1 MGNFEFTLQV
11 TYFLD
16 IYVCLLFFGS
26 LRLLL
31 MLKSVKLLAF
41 IPWGPWAAT
50 ADFMKCRVTS
60 LNLLKTSIRQMIL
73 AKLCNRFIWCLHLCT
88 HYLNSECFFF
98 FFFFFAREETYFQA
112 NHVYV
117 SLVSMNCFVCEMSHN
132 TAKQRLTWQEPLLN
146 DVWMEYIGRSL
157 GLILLTLWNIQ
168 TWRGDTSTD
177 SWSLKMP
184 VHSLNMYIFILL
196 LYTKWNTAERQER
209 ELADCVGTKW
219 KKNAKKQHFQKS
231 QKTK

>member
-98 FFFFFAREETYFQA
+98 FFFFCKRRNIFPSQSRICIISVDELLCVWDVTQHSQAETHLARASTEWCMDGIHREVAGT
-112 NHVYV
+112 NT
-117 SLVSMNCFVCEMSHN
+117 SHIVKHSN
-132 TAKQRLTWQEPLLN
+132 LEGWHKHRQ
-146 DVWMEYIGRSL
+146 
-157 GLILLTLWNIQ
+157 LIT
-168 TWRGDTSTD
+168 
-177 SWSLKMP
+177 
-184 VHSLNMYIFILL
+184 
-196 LYTKWNTAERQER
+196 
-209 ELADCVGTKW
+209 
-219 KKNAKKQHFQKS
+219 KNAS
-231 QKTK
+231 A